1 LNQARVFNDRD
12 FGGYLI
18 ANGAAPFNDKQ
29 DALHTIE
36 PAVDA
41 KAK

>member
-1 LNQARVFNDRD
+1 LKLARVFNDHD

-18 ANGAAPFNDKQ
+18 ANGAAPFNRQ
-29 DALHTIE
+29 AGRAAPIE

>member
-1 LNQARVFNDRD
+1 LNLARVFNDHD

-18 ANGAAPFNDKQ
+18 ANGAAPFIDTQ